1 MDLCNPTGDTIRTMF
16 DSVPYIFGPRSVLTV
31 PDEAGRHIH
40 AQGSRFGLVEVH
52 FGDDADKIRYV
63 GLRARM
69 IYYNTILEGH
79 KRLNEQQAEKKFPPI
94 VDSDAVRQARIAFPI
109 YEKALGKLEEKL
121 GDEAA
126 AAYQKDLEAMLL
138 QEAIPLPQL
147 KDASLTMMRDECTR
161 LGIAWKPGWN
171 YIELREAIE
180 AQKAVSQVAPAAIT
194 PGPPAASGIAV
205 QSGPDPN
212 VAPDALVDSP
222 FTRI

>member
-31 PDEAGRHIH
+31 ADEAGRHIG

-52 FGDDADKIRYV
+52 FGDDPDKIRYV

-69 IYYNTILEGH
+69 LYYRNVLEGH
-79 KRLNEQQAEKKFPPI
+79 KRMNAQQAEKKFPPI
-94 VDSDAVRQARIAFPI
+94 EESDAVKQAKIAFPI
-109 YEKALGKLEEKL
+109 YEKALGKLEEQL

-138 QEAIPLPQL
+138 EEAIPLPQL
-147 KDASLTMMRDECTR
+147 KDASLTAMRDECTR
-161 LGIAWKPGWN
+161 LGIDWKPGWN
-171 YIELREAIE
+171 YMELREAIE
-180 AQKAVSQVAPAAIT
+180 AQQAVNKLAPAAID
-194 PGPPAASGIAV
+194 GPPAPSGMQV
-205 QSGPDPN
+205 VPGPQPG
-212 VAPDALVDSP
+212 VSPDALVNDP